1 MSIISMYLLRIFSS
15 THRACHRPA
24 TAKYLVSTMAGWTPY
39 HRALE
44 AEAVELA
51 DVQERDTAARIAFSR
66 KAGSANHG

>member
-1 MSIISMYLLRIFSS
+1 
-15 THRACHRPA
+15 
-24 TAKYLVSTMAGWTPY
+24 MAGWTPY